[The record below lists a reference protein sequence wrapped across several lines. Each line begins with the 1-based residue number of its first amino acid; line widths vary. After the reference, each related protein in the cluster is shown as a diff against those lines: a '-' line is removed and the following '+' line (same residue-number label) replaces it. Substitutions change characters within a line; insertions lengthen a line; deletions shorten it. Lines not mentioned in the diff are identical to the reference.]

1 MLNDRETIRIVILS
15 DQKPGH
21 YNQSL
26 GVVENI
32 GNCQYNIINVTFRGK
47 SHDNLLRVATCIFGK
62 YSLPRKIIQ
71 HCLRAT
77 LSINTLSEINSIE
90 HVDIILSTGSSVAA
104 INLLLG
110 QLFNAQTVTC
120 RNPSPIGTDFFDLAI
135 LPQTSWP
142 KRKKSNLCHTIG
154 GPNRISPKKLKKQ
167 AEILRQNINIS
178 SSTTIGL
185 LIGGGDRYHTISPQ
199 TITDLLYILS
209 KLSQELDLKILLAT
223 SRRTPPVINNLIA
236 KDILDTPIFPICVL
250 ADRQNKHTVTDIFSL
265 SDLLIVTEDSF
276 SMVCEAASSGRKLV
290 ILGVNRR
297 IPKSPKQDLVYS
309 EIEKMEHIKWVQLQE
324 IKTTILSLLKEKME
338 IEPLRDSETAANA
351 ILKLLEKS

>member
-62 YSLPRKIIQ
+62 YLLPRKIIQ
-71 HCLRAT
+71 LCLKAT

-135 LPQTSWP
+135 LPQTSRP

-250 ADRQNKHTVTDIFSL
+250 VLARWRGLSHLLGSSQRSKVWLWNPGCIVLRPLGSLDSSWRSLRDRWF
-265 SDLLIVTEDSF
+265 
-276 SMVCEAASSGRKLV
+276 SGRMHECVCL
-290 ILGVNRR
+290 RT
-297 IPKSPKQDLVYS
+297 SPSSPSRVVHPRHRFCWCGATL
-309 EIEKMEHIKWVQLQE
+309 W
-324 IKTTILSLLKEKME
+324 
-338 IEPLRDSETAANA
+338 R
-351 ILKLLEKS
+351 

>member
-1 MLNDRETIRIVILS
+1 MIIKYLNRVGVIVLVSCMLMVSGCDPAQIQSLMEKYLPEASSILNSGQSTSINKMLNDRETIRIVILS

-62 YSLPRKIIQ
+62 YLLPRKIIQ
-71 HCLRAT
+71 LCLRAT
-77 LSINTLSEINSIE
+77 LSIKTLSEINSIE

-142 KRKKSNLCHTIG
+142 KRKKMNLCHW
-154 GPNRISPKKLKKQ
+154 
-167 AEILRQNINIS
+167 
-178 SSTTIGL
+178 
-185 LIGGGDRYHTISPQ
+185 
-199 TITDLLYILS
+199 
-209 KLSQELDLKILLAT
+209 KI
-223 SRRTPPVINNLIA
+223 
-236 KDILDTPIFPICVL
+236 
-250 ADRQNKHTVTDIFSL
+250 
-265 SDLLIVTEDSF
+265 
-276 SMVCEAASSGRKLV
+276 
-290 ILGVNRR
+290 
-297 IPKSPKQDLVYS
+297 
-309 EIEKMEHIKWVQLQE
+309 
-324 IKTTILSLLKEKME
+324 
-338 IEPLRDSETAANA
+338 
-351 ILKLLEKS
+351 